1 MNKYLKRGLIL
12 TVVGIL
18 VGLLGGFLQDEELGV
33 YKWVLTLS
41 VILFGIG
48 FLTIL
53 YSLIRRI
60 ERKSLVDQRTEQQ
73 DDSDE
78 APQ

>member
-1 MNKYLKRGLIL
+1 MNKYLKRGLFL

-18 VGLLGGFLQDEELGV
+18 IGLLGEFLQDEELGV
-33 YKWVLTLS
+33 YKWVLTLA
-41 VILFGIG
+41 VVLFGIG

-60 ERKSLVDQRTEQQ
+60 ERKSLENERIEQQ
-73 DDSDE
+73 SESDE
-78 APQ
+78 TR